1 MGTYNYS
8 NSSKKYQNTS
18 IDITNESL
26 AYYQNRLGLFN
37 DSMESKKGWMIYD
50 SSVFSYD
57 TTVASSGNVSLK
69 VANTTSTE
77 KVVNSEYWLQID
89 NAQPTEYT
97 YSVKVKSD
105 GTNPEAEIFLF
116 MKTET
121 ETGSFTLVDQKVSAT
136 STDWIEI
143 EKTFLVPANIKKLN
157 IRLDNNETGNLWFD
171 DVRIRKTNQP
181 TPTERELNIT
191 YNAFK
196 SPVEIYEPGTDRISF
211 DYNVFQSRSTMYY
224 GNEET
229 DKMLRK
235 YRKHYSGIGSMEI
248 KHDIETGEVEF
259 VTYLGGDAYSASVVL
274 KSDGTTQEPLYLHR
288 DYLGSIVLITDKVGE
303 IVEKRLFDAW
313 GDIIQIQDGNNNVL
327 TSFAVLDRGY
337 TGHEHLQSVALVH
350 MNGRLYDAKLHRFL
364 QPDNFVQDPYN
375 TQNYNRYGYV
385 LNNPLKYTDPSGEFW
400 HIVIGAV
407 VGGVVNLT
415 VKAFQGKI
423 NSWGDGFAAFGVG
436 AVAGAVGAATGGAAY
451 AAAGGGGFLAGAA
464 GGAVGTAFAS
474 PIQSMGNTIFFNDPM
489 MTGKQYVTGIFIGG
503 VTGGLISGSVSAFK
517 GNNFWTGNDVA
528 NGRSIFSLNNTSRY
542 TPNNTS
548 YNVSVDGVERVINSE
563 TISETLEGF
572 GIEASFKNPIY
583 KEVVDKYLGQ
593 MTNETF
599 DLSKTNMAGGFMS
612 KGNVQI
618 TSGHHRIIA
627 ATIRG
632 MQTGD
637 YSILEALIRNGR
649 FDQVSNPSN
658 YGYSFSKFPQ
668 IWK

>member
-1 MGTYNYS
+1 
-8 NSSKKYQNTS
+8 
-18 IDITNESL
+18 
-26 AYYQNRLGLFN
+26 
-37 DSMESKKGWMIYD
+37 
-50 SSVFSYD
+50 
-57 TTVASSGNVSLK
+57 
-69 VANTTSTE
+69 
-77 KVVNSEYWLQID
+77 
-89 NAQPTEYT
+89 
-97 YSVKVKSD
+97 
-105 GTNPEAEIFLF
+105 
-116 MKTET
+116 
-121 ETGSFTLVDQKVSAT
+121 
-136 STDWIEI
+136 
-143 EKTFLVPANIKKLN
+143 
-157 IRLDNNETGNLWFD
+157 
-171 DVRIRKTNQP
+171 
-181 TPTERELNIT
+181 
-191 YNAFK
+191 
-196 SPVEIYEPGTDRISF
+196 
-211 DYNVFQSRSTMYY
+211 
-224 GNEET
+224 
-229 DKMLRK
+229 
-235 YRKHYSGIGSMEI
+235 
-248 KHDIETGEVEF
+248 
-259 VTYLGGDAYSASVVL
+259 
-274 KSDGTTQEPLYLHR
+274 
-288 DYLGSIVLITDKVGE
+288 
-303 IVEKRLFDAW
+303 
-313 GDIIQIQDGNNNVL
+313 
-327 TSFAVLDRGY
+327 
-337 TGHEHLQSVALVH
+337 
-350 MNGRLYDAKLHRFL
+350 
-364 QPDNFVQDPYN
+364 
-375 TQNYNRYGYV
+375 
-385 LNNPLKYTDPSGEFW
+385 
-400 HIVIGAV
+400 
-407 VGGVVNLT
+407 LT